1 MVRSGFGVAGTLL
14 TSWAEMWTWSAG
26 SDVDVEVEH
35 SVRVQDL
42 IVLLR
47 DGKVVF
53 IPPPLGTGLKAG
65 LGSAGLF

>member
-1 MVRSGFGVAGTLL
+1 MG
-14 TSWAEMWTWSAG
+14 SAG

-53 IPPPLGTGLKAG
+53 ISPWEPV
-65 LGSAGLF
+65 